1 MHLEIFNK
9 KYFYFSVLFIKIWTI
24 FKFCIF
30 GLHLEVIDVRIITLS
45 FIKYGGKM
53 NGFYNGFDHVVIETP
68 EERESKRK
76 KQRKLFSRV
85 FLALFL
91 FVILSQVLAE
101 GVYFVASYILS
112 EEQYLAFAKSPV
124 WAIII
129 SCVIQ
134 YVIAFPVFLLALLKT
149 DKSEKREVSRL
160 SGKDFVLLLCIGE
173 ALMFIGNLIGTLLN
187 QTIGSLIGKLP
198 ENDIST
204 IISETPAWLIFI
216 CAVVIAPIVEELIF
230 RKLIIDRLSIYGDH
244 IAILFSAV
252 AFGLMHGNLY
262 QFFYATFL
270 GVLLGYVYTKTRNV
284 KYTIYMHMIIN
295 FLGSIVALP
304 VEKAMNEFYR
314 LYEIALSGEAFDIL
328 SLTFNGLIML
338 AYTNLQYGMIIGGVI
353 ALWYLFKKRELRV
366 QTDKE
371 IFLPDKEVIKGGVK
385 NAGAILFIVIS
396 IVSMIINLFT

>member
-1 MHLEIFNK
+1 
-9 KYFYFSVLFIKIWTI
+9 
-24 FKFCIF
+24 
-30 GLHLEVIDVRIITLS
+30 
-45 FIKYGGKM
+45 
-53 NGFYNGFDHVVIETP
+53 
-68 EERESKRK
+68 
-76 KQRKLFSRV
+76 
-85 FLALFL
+85 
-91 FVILSQVLAE
+91 
-101 GVYFVASYILS
+101 
-112 EEQYLAFAKSPV
+112 
-124 WAIII
+124 
-129 SCVIQ
+129 
-134 YVIAFPVFLLALLKT
+134 
-149 DKSEKREVSRL
+149 
-160 SGKDFVLLLCIGE
+160 
-173 ALMFIGNLIGTLLN
+173 MFIGNLIGTLLN

-244 IAILFSAV
+244 IAIIFSAV

-314 LYEIALSGEAFDIL
+314 LYEIALSGEAFDVL
-328 SLTFNGLIML
+328 SLIFNGLIML
-338 AYTNLQYGMIIGGVI
+338 MYSNMQYGMIIGGVV

>member
-1 MHLEIFNK
+1 MR
-9 KYFYFSVLFIKIWTI
+9 TI

-30 GLHLEVIDVRIITLS
+30 GLHLEAIDVRIITLR
-45 FIKYGGKM
+45 FINHGGKM
-53 NGFYNGFDHVVIETP
+53 NGFYNGFDYVVIETP
-68 EERESKRK
+68 EERESKRN
-76 KQRKLFSRV
+76 KQRQLFSRV

-91 FVILSQVLAE
+91 FVILSQVLFK
-101 GVYFVASYILS
+101 GVYFAAPYILS
-112 EEQYLAFAKSPV
+112 EDQYLAFDKSPV

-173 ALMFIGNLIGTLLN
+173 TLMFIGNLLGTLLN

-198 ENDIST
+198 ENGIST
-204 IISETPAWLIFI
+204 IITETPAWLIFI

-244 IAILFSAV
+244 IAIIFSAA
-252 AFGLMHGNLY
+252 AFGLIHGNLY

-314 LYEIALSGEAFDIL
+314 LYEIALSGESFDIL
-328 SLTFNGLIML
+328 SLMYNGLVML
-338 AYTNLQYGMIIGGVI
+338 AYTNLQYGMIIGGIV

-371 IFLPDKEVIKGGVK
+371 IYLSDRDVIKGGVK
-385 NAGAILFIVIS
+385 NVGAILFIAIS
-396 IVSMIINLFT
+396 IVIMIINLFT